1 MPLALLVP
9 PLESGAEED
18 DQGPWNTEGD
28 PGCVDSLKKIT
39 DALVS
44 PELGM

>member
-18 DQGPWNTEGD
+18 DQGPWNTGGD
-28 PGCVDSLKKIT
+28 PGWVDSLKKST
-39 DALVS
+39 DVLVS
-44 PELGM
+44 PQS